1 MTVSSCTALNHL
13 VPMRGKMI
21 VNLDIQEA
29 LHLVRNFALNCLES
43 LIVLLKE
50 ERYRYPLDPNKT
62 CSVFWKNKVTRSK
75 I

>member
-1 MTVSSCTALNHL
+1 
-13 VPMRGKMI
+13 MI

-50 ERYRYPLDPNKT
+50 HRYRYPLDPNKT
-62 CSVFWKNKVTRSK
+62 CSDSGKTK
-75 I
+75 